1 MAFGERVPGQIN
13 TPREVTV
20 AEETFTCDRCGKE
33 FPVREMKEAF
43 IEEDGQRV
51 KKNFDA
57 SCLDQVMN
65 ASGDVR
71 GVPGDEKRA
80 AVAIDPEG
88 AGGDRE
94 SLGRRQ

>member
-1 MAFGERVPGQIN
+1 
-13 TPREVTV
+13 V
-20 AEETFTCDRCGKE
+20 AEETFTCDRCGE
-33 FPVREMKEAF
+33 QFPAREMKEAF

-51 KKNFDA
+51 KKTFDA

-65 ASGDVR
+65 ESNEVR

-88 AGGDRE
+88 DGGDRE